1 VVCTA
6 ESWNSA
12 NLQKAARLIDA
23 IDIAGLSMSS
33 VIYSGDRSER
43 ATATTFLEKRI
54 EINRA
59 YSSADFDA
67 WLQER
72 LSIRS
77 GEDIL
82 DVGCGSGAQT
92 IPFATLAGST
102 GGVSSLDISVDSIAL
117 LRSRIPPQLRV
128 QAVAADMVDLAD
140 VIAKVFTTKRYSLV
154 HSSYALYYSSK
165 RMHVLDV
172 MRAALKPGGRCAIF
186 TPNAPHGLV
195 ELAARFT
202 EVPTAV
208 NESLR
213 FGTEVLQPYFEK
225 NFRRYD
231 VHHFHNVVSVPSADI
246 LIEFY
251 RQTTY
256 YDPTAEEKMRV
267 AADEEINCSGSYK
280 YEKNGYL
287 IIGVTDD

>member
-1 VVCTA
+1 
-6 ESWNSA
+6 
-12 NLQKAARLIDA
+12 
-23 IDIAGLSMSS
+23 MSS

-59 YSSADFDA
+59 YASADFDA
-67 WLQER
+67 WLLER
-72 LSIRS
+72 LSVRS

-92 IPFATLAGST
+92 IPFATLVGPTGS
-102 GGVSSLDISVDSIAL
+102 VSSLDISADSIVL
-117 LRSRIPPQLRV
+117 LKSRVPPQARV
-128 QAVAADMVDLAD
+128 QGVAADMADLAG
-140 VIAKVFTTKRYSLV
+140 VIANVFNTKRYSLV

-165 RMHVLDV
+165 RMQVLDV
-172 MRAALKPGGRCAIF
+172 MRGAIKPGGRCAVF

-195 ELAARFT
+195 ELAARLT

-213 FGTEVLQPYFEK
+213 FGSEVLQPYFEK
-225 NFRRYD
+225 NFPRYD
-231 VHHFHNVVSVPSADI
+231 VHHFHNVISVPSADI

-256 YDPTAEEKMRV
+256 YNSQAETKMRS
-267 AADEEINCSGSYK
+267 AADEEIKRSGSFK

-287 IIGVTDD
+287 IIGFTDE

>member
-1 VVCTA
+1 
-6 ESWNSA
+6 
-12 NLQKAARLIDA
+12 
-23 IDIAGLSMSS
+23 MSS
-33 VIYSGDRSER
+33 AIYSGDRSER

-59 YSSADFDA
+59 YSSADFDV
-67 WLQER
+67 WLLER

-92 IPFATLAGST
+92 IPFATLAGPT
-102 GGVSSLDISVDSIAL
+102 GGVFSLDISADSIAL
-117 LRSRIPPQLRV
+117 LRSRTPPQVRV
-128 QAVAADMVDLAD
+128 QAVAADMGDLAD
-140 VIAKVFTTKRYSLV
+140 VIANVFTTKSYSLV
-154 HSSYALYYSSK
+154 HSSYALYYSPQ
-165 RMHVLDV
+165 RTRVFDA
-172 MRAALKPGGRCAIF
+172 MRRALKPGGRCAIF

-202 EVPTAV
+202 EVPAAV

-213 FGTEVLQPYFEK
+213 FGSEVLQPYFEK
-225 NFRRYD
+225 NFPRYD
-231 VHHFHNVVSVPSADI
+231 VHHFHNVVSIPSADI

-256 YDPTAEEKMRV
+256 YDPKAEAKMR
-267 AADEEINCSGSYK
+267 AAAGEEIKCSGSYR

-287 IIGVTDD
+287 IIGFTDG